1 MGNQQVQCG
10 FRERVGPVQRLP
22 PPRPA
27 KFSLLDYRRFVVA
40 AANVS
45 SEAEL
50 AYSHEKIQ
58 ENFSNYSAF
67 HHRSNFI
74 KSQVDSLT
82 TVLPAEFSIVKNAV
96 FTEPD
101 DQSAWWYHQFLLTWA
116 LTEVKEKQTSGTA
129 EEAAT
134 LASWRAG
141 MLQQQLELMRTL
153 YEIEPV
159 CMWVMN
165 SLVAMIA
172 LLCSAPL
179 ASAGAG
185 CVDMSALLAERSE
198 LLLKLVDVDPNHRQ
212 RYKYLLLNAVI
223 AK

>member
-1 MGNQQVQCG
+1 MWISRTSWPC
-10 FRERVGPVQRLP
+10 
-22 PPRPA
+22 A
-27 KFSLLDYRRFVVA
+27 KASSAKTSEISTAGTTAALWLL

-45 SEAEL
+45 PEAEL

-58 ENFSNYSAF
+58 ENFNNYSAF

-82 TVLPAEFSIVKNAV
+82 TILPAEFSIVKNAV

-101 DQSAWWYHQFLLTWA
+101 DQSAWWYHQFLWTWA
-116 LTEVKEKQTSGTA
+116 FTEVKEKQTSGIA
-129 EEAAT
+129 EVAAALT
-134 LASWRAG
+134 TWLTG
-141 MLQQQLELMRTL
+141 LLQQQLELMRSL

-159 CMWVMN
+159 CTWVMN

-172 LLCSAPL
+172 LLCSPPL

-185 CVDMSALLAERSE
+185 SVDVSALLAEQSK
-198 LLLKLVDVDPNHRQ
+198 LLVKLVDVDPNHRH
-212 RYKYLLLNAVI
+212 RYKYLLLNAVV

>member
-1 MGNQQVQCG
+1 VDFENELALCKG
-10 FRERVGPVQRLP
+10 FLRQDQRN
-22 PPRPA
+22 
-27 KFSLLDYRRFVVA
+27 FHCWNYRRFVVA

-96 FTEPD
+96 FTEPG

-116 LTEVKEKQTSGTA
+116 RTEVKGKQTSGRV
-129 EEAAT
+129 EEAAELT
-134 LASWRAG
+134 TWLVG
-141 MLQQQLELMRTL
+141 MLQPQLELMRTL

-159 CMWVMN
+159 CTWVMN

-172 LLCSAPL
+172 LLCSPPL
-179 ASAGAG
+179 ISAAAEK
-185 CVDMSALLAERSE
+185 VEVSALLAERSE
-198 LLLKLVDVDPNHRQ
+198 LLLKLVDVDPNHRH
-212 RYKYLLLNAVI
+212 RYKYLLLNAVV